1 MKPTGF
7 IRQNTESRSWQS
19 KIIAPVVRE
28 KMAHVIAALILG
40 IASAVGAWADADSAE
55 SIDIESL
62 APQLAPLAAH
72 PRTAQI
78 VVEQLRR
85 NHFVDL
91 NVDDDLSSQIFDNYI
106 EALDPAR
113 YYFMASDI
121 AEFEGYRY
129 DLDNAL
135 RRGDLLP
142 AFKMFNRLQ
151 QRLLDRT
158 AYAQNKISG
167 GLTDLDFTTNAT
179 VQIKREDAPWPVTQT
194 EQDELWDRRI
204 QSQVL
209 SMKLNDKDLEEIV
222 ETLGK
227 RYRNQRKVAL
237 RNRSEDAF
245 QTFINAFAS
254 TFDPHTQ
261 YFSPRT
267 STNFN
272 INMSLSL
279 EGIGAVLQ
287 TDEDATK
294 IVRLVPAGPADK
306 SGDLKPADTIS
317 AVGQGTQGPMIDVV
331 GWRLDDVVE
340 LIRGPK
346 DSTVRLAV
354 SSDDADSDETRIVT
368 IVRNTIKLEEQ
379 AAQAKVITLNE
390 SGAEKRIG
398 VIDIPTFYLDFKGQ
412 QDRAPDYR
420 STTKDVTRLI
430 TQLKDEGIDGL
441 IIDLRNNGGG
451 SLQEADTMTSL
462 FIPSG
467 PTVQVKSSRSRPTIY
482 SNDDDSVI
490 YDGPMAV
497 MVNRL
502 SASASEIFAGAM
514 QDYGRALVLGGQTF
528 GKGTVQTMIPLN
540 RGQLKLTAAKFYRVS
555 GQSTQNQG
563 VIPDIEFPSLFDQ
576 DAIGES
582 SLDGAM
588 PWDVIEAARYHP
600 FSELSPYIF
609 DLQTRHLHR
618 TKNDPNFNYYRALMR
633 KAEERSGRTHLS
645 LNETVRRDE
654 KKQDDLWRLEL
665 ENTLRAATGKVLAAT
680 LDELEALEEAEAEA
694 RENPENDTT
703 LDGDADTPAADGKS
717 PDETVN
723 LADADHSKAQDQ
735 EAKNPEAQGIAIEEI
750 GEDPMLREAGR
761 IVTDLIELKTGTPIK
776 TPLTAKAT
784 LVQSDLSPKSP
795 GR

>member
-167 GLTDLDFTTNAT
+167 GLTDLDFTTDAT

-618 TKNDPNFNYYRALMR
+618 TKNDPHFNYYRALMR

-723 LADADHSKAQDQ
+723 LADADNSKAQDQ

>member
-1 MKPTGF
+1 
-7 IRQNTESRSWQS
+7 
-19 KIIAPVVRE
+19 
-28 KMAHVIAALILG
+28 MAHVIAALILG

-167 GLTDLDFTTNAT
+167 GLTDLDFTTDAT

-368 IVRNTIKLEEQ
+368 IVRNTIKLVEQ

-390 SGAEKRIG
+390 SGEEKRIG

-600 FSELSPYIF
+600 FSELSTYIF

-618 TKNDPNFNYYRALMR
+618 TKNDPHFNYYRALMR

-703 LDGDADTPAADGKS
+703 LDGDADTPAADAKS

-723 LADADHSKAQDQ
+723 LADADNSKAQDQ

-761 IVTDLIELKTGTPIK
+761 IVTDLIELTTGTPIK

>member
-1 MKPTGF
+1 LK
-7 IRQNTESRSWQS
+7 
-19 KIIAPVVRE
+19 
-28 KMAHVIAALILG
+28 
-40 IASAVGAWADADSAE
+40 
-55 SIDIESL
+55 
-62 APQLAPLAAH
+62 
-72 PRTAQI
+72 
-78 VVEQLRR
+78 
-85 NHFVDL
+85 
-91 NVDDDLSSQIFDNYI
+91 VDDELSSQIYDNYI

-113 YYFMASDI
+113 YYFVASDI
-121 AEFEGYRY
+121 AEFERYRF

-135 RRGDLLP
+135 GRGDLLP
-142 AFKMFNRLQ
+142 AFQIFNRFQ

-158 AYAQNKISG
+158 AYAQRKISA
-167 GLTDLDFTTNAT
+167 GLTELDFTTNET
-179 VQIKREDAPWPVTQT
+179 IQIKREDAPWPANQA
-194 EQDELWDRRI
+194 EQDKLWDQRI

-209 SMKLNDKDLEEIV
+209 SMKLNDKELAEIT

-227 RYRNQRKVAL
+227 RYRNQQKVAL

-287 TDEDATK
+287 TDEDDTK

-306 SGDLKPADTIS
+306 SGDLKPSDTIS
-317 AVGQGTQGPMIDVV
+317 AVGQGPQGPMIDVV

-354 SSDDADSDETRIVT
+354 SSDDADSEETRIVT

-379 AAQAKVITLNE
+379 AAQARVITLE
-390 SGAEKRIG
+390 QSGDVKRIG

-412 QDRAPDYR
+412 QDRTPDYR

-430 TQLKDEGIDGL
+430 SQLKAEGIDGL

-467 PTVQVKSSRSRPTIY
+467 PTVQVKSSRSRPTVY
-482 SNDDDSVI
+482 SNNDDAVI

-540 RGQLKLTAAKFYRVS
+540 RGQLKLTAAKFYRIS

-563 VIPDIEFPSLFDQ
+563 VIPDIEFPSLFDK

-582 SLDGAM
+582 TLDGAM
-588 PWDVIEAARYHP
+588 PWDVIDAARYHP

-609 DLQTRHLHR
+609 DLQTRHIER
-618 TKNDPNFNYYRALMR
+618 TKSNPHFNYYRALML

-645 LNETVRRDE
+645 LNEAQRRKE
-654 KKQDDLWRLEL
+654 KEQDDLWRLEL
-665 ENTLRAATGKVLAAT
+665 ENTLRAATGKVVAAT
-680 LDELEALEEAEAEA
+680 LDELEELEEAEAEA
-694 RENPENDTT
+694 LENPEQTSPTEASPDDT
-703 LDGDADTPAADGKS
+703 LDLAEADDSKSMDA
-717 PDETVN
+717 ET
-723 LADADHSKAQDQ
+723 DS
-735 EAKNPEAQGIAIEEI
+735 GAIEEI

-761 IVTDLIELKTGTPIK
+761 IVGDLIELSNDAPIR
-776 TPLTAKAT
+776 TPLTAKAHF
-784 LVQSDLSPKSP
+784 VRPDASSGP
-795 GR
+795 

>member
-113 YYFMASDI
+113 YYFIAGDI

-167 GLTDLDFTTNAT
+167 GLTDLDFTTDAT

-588 PWDVIEAARYHP
+588 PWDVIDAARYHP

-618 TKNDPNFNYYRALMR
+618 TKNDPHFNYYRALMR

-703 LDGDADTPAADGKS
+703 LDGDADTSAADGKS
-717 PDETVN
+717 PDKTVN
-723 LADADHSKAQDQ
+723 LADADNSKAQDQ

-761 IVTDLIELKTGTPIK
+761 IVTDLIELTTGTPIK
-776 TPLTAKAT
+776 TPLTAKAP

>member
-1 MKPTGF
+1 MKLLGLIHRSTG
-7 IRQNTESRSWQS
+7 Q
-19 KIIAPVVRE
+19 
-28 KMAHVIAALILG
+28 
-40 IASAVGAWADADSAE
+40 IASTLSETFGPGVQKSAWAFLLAGLAFGSAWADAQSPEETKLDTDLALSAPE
-55 SIDIESL
+55 
-62 APQLAPLAAH
+62 LAPLPAH
-72 PRTAQI
+72 PRTARI
-78 VVEQLRR
+78 VMEQLRR

-91 NVDDDLSSQIFDNYI
+91 EVDDNLSSQTFDNYI

-113 YYFMASDI
+113 YYFLASDI
-121 AEFEGYRY
+121 AEFEAYRY

-135 RRGDLLP
+135 KRGDLLP
-142 AFKMFNRLQ
+142 AFRMFNRLQ

-158 AYAQNKISG
+158 AYAQRKINQ
-167 GLTDLDFTTNAT
+167 GLERLDFSTDQTI
-179 VQIKREDAPWPVTQT
+179 QIEREDAAWPATQA
-194 EQDELWDRRI
+194 EQDQLWDRRLL
-204 QSQVL
+204 SQVL
-209 SMKLNDKDLEEIV
+209 SMKLNDKDLEEIT
-222 ETLGK
+222 ETLSK
-227 RYRNQRKVAL
+227 RYRNQQKVAQ

-254 TFDPHTQ
+254 TYDPHTQ

-306 SGDLKPADTIS
+306 SGNLKPADTIS

-354 SSDDADSDETRIVT
+354 SSDDADNNETRIVT

-379 AAQAKVITLNE
+379 AAQANVITLE
-390 SGAEKRIG
+390 EQGVTKRVG

-412 QDRAPDYR
+412 QDRTPDYR

-430 TQLKDEGIDGL
+430 GELKAQGIDGL

-467 PTVQVKSSRSRPTIY
+467 PTVQVKSSRNRPTVY
-482 SNDDDSVI
+482 SNNDDSVI

-563 VIPDIEFPSLFDQ
+563 VIPDIEFPSLFDEE
-576 DAIGES
+576 AIGES
-582 SLDGAM
+582 TLDGAM
-588 PWDVIEAARYHP
+588 PWDVIDAARYQP
-600 FSELSPYIF
+600 FNELSPYIF
-609 DLQTRHLHR
+609 DLQTRHMER
-618 TKNDPNFNYYRALMR
+618 TKNDPHFNYYRALMR

-645 LNETVRRDE
+645 LNEELRRAE
-654 KKQDDLWRLEL
+654 KAEDDMWRLEL
-665 ENTLRAATGKVLAAT
+665 ENTLRVATGKAVAAT
-680 LDELEALEEAEAEA
+680 LDELEAFEEAEAEA
-694 RENPENDTT
+694 LESAEAPAAAATTPEQEPTDNAAEQSA
-703 LDGDADTPAADGKS
+703 GVADTDFSQTTEPAEKS
-717 PDETVN
+717 
-723 LADADHSKAQDQ
+723 Q
-735 EAKNPEAQGIAIEEI
+735 AIEEI
-750 GEDPMLREAGR
+750 GDDPMLREAGR
-761 IVTDLIELKTGTPIK
+761 IVSDLITLSNGMPIE
-776 TPLTAKAT
+776 TPLTAQAKLIRSGA
-784 LVQSDLSPKSP
+784 SS
-795 GR
+795 R

>member
-1 MKPTGF
+1 M
-7 IRQNTESRSWQS
+7 
-19 KIIAPVVRE
+19 
-28 KMAHVIAALILG
+28 VIAQITLKKAVGIRALLIL
-40 IASAVGAWADADSAE
+40 AMATSAATWARADPTE
-55 SIDIESL
+55 HVDIETR
-62 APQLAPLAAH
+62 APQLAPLTAH
-72 PRTAQI
+72 PSTAQI

-91 NVDDDLSSQIFDNYI
+91 KVDDDLSSQMFDNFI

-113 YYFMASDI
+113 YYFIASDI

-167 GLTDLDFTTNAT
+167 GLTDLDFTTDAT
-179 VQIKREDAPWPVTQT
+179 IQIKRENAPWPVTQA
-194 EQDELWDRRI
+194 EQDDLWDRRI
-204 QSQVL
+204 HSQVL

-222 ETLGK
+222 DTLGK
-227 RYRNQRKVAL
+227 RYRNQQKVAL

-354 SSDDADSDETRIVT
+354 SSDDADSEEARIVT

-379 AAQAKVITLNE
+379 AAQAKVITLE
-390 SGAEKRIG
+390 DSGEDKRIG

-412 QDRAPDYR
+412 QDRTPDYR

-430 TQLKDEGIDGL
+430 TQLKAEGIDGL

-467 PTVQVKSSRSRPTIY
+467 PTVQVKSSRSRPTVY

-588 PWDVIEAARYHP
+588 PWDVIDAARYHP
-600 FSELSPYIF
+600 FGELAPYIF
-609 DLQTRHLHR
+609 DLQTNHIER
-618 TKNDPNFNYYRALMR
+618 TKNDPHFNYYRALMQ
-633 KAEERSGRTHLS
+633 KAEERSGRTQLS
-645 LNETVRRDE
+645 LNEALRREE
-654 KKQDDLWRLEL
+654 KEQDDLWRLEL
-665 ENTLRAATGKVLAAT
+665 ENTLRAATGKAIAAT
-680 LDELEALEEAEAEA
+680 LDELEELEEAEAEA
-694 RENPENDTT
+694 LENPAKDVTPDNPPATT
-703 LDGDADTPAADGKS
+703 TADSESAD
-717 PDETVN
+717 DTVN
-723 LADADHSKAQDQ
+723 LADGNDSTAQDV
-735 EAKNPEAQGIAIEEI
+735 EAEGTETKDAVAEIDAIEEI
-750 GEDPMLREAGR
+750 GDDPMLREAGR
-761 IVTDLIELKTGTPIK
+761 IVTDLIKLTNGAPIT

-784 LVQSDLSPKSP
+784 LAQSEAST
-795 GR
+795 GH

>member
-167 GLTDLDFTTNAT
+167 GLTDLDFTTDAT

-588 PWDVIEAARYHP
+588 PWDVIDAARYHP

-618 TKNDPNFNYYRALMR
+618 TKNDPHFNYYRALMR

-703 LDGDADTPAADGKS
+703 LDGDADTSAADGKS
-717 PDETVN
+717 PDKTVN
-723 LADADHSKAQDQ
+723 LADADNSKAQDQ

-761 IVTDLIELKTGTPIK
+761 IVTDLIELTTGTPIK
-776 TPLTAKAT
+776 TPLTAKAP

>member
-1 MKPTGF
+1 MKPMGF
-7 IRQNTESRSWQS
+7 IQQNAERHSKGPMLIAHLSRV
-19 KIIAPVVRE
+19 KAVILRTFLVVA
-28 KMAHVIAALILG
+28 MVTGL
-40 IASAVGAWADADSAE
+40 GAWAETESTDNAE
-55 SIDIESL
+55 IDSL
-62 APQLAPLAAH
+62 APQLMPLAAH

-91 NVDDDLSSQIFDNYI
+91 KVDDELSSQMYDNYI

-113 YYFMASDI
+113 YYFVASDI
-121 AEFEGYRY
+121 AEFERYRF

-135 RRGDLLP
+135 GRGDLLP
-142 AFKMFNRLQ
+142 AFQIFNRFQ

-158 AYAQNKISG
+158 AYAQRKISA
-167 GLTDLDFTTNAT
+167 GLTELDFTTNET
-179 VQIKREDAPWPVTQT
+179 IQIKREDAPWPANQA
-194 EQDELWDRRI
+194 EQDKLWDQRI

-209 SMKLNDKDLEEIV
+209 SMKLNDKELAEIT

-227 RYRNQRKVAL
+227 RYRNQQKVAL

-287 TDEDATK
+287 TDEDDTK

-306 SGDLKPADTIS
+306 SGDLKPSDTIS
-317 AVGQGTQGPMIDVV
+317 AVGQGPQGPMIDVV

-354 SSDDADSDETRIVT
+354 SSDDADSEETRIVT

-379 AAQAKVITLNE
+379 AAQARVITLE
-390 SGAEKRIG
+390 QSGDVKRIG

-412 QDRAPDYR
+412 QDRTPDYR
-420 STTKDVTRLI
+420 STSKDVTRLI
-430 TQLKDEGIDGL
+430 SQLKAEGIDGL

-467 PTVQVKSSRSRPTIY
+467 PTVQVKSSRSRPTVY
-482 SNDDDSVI
+482 SNNDDAVI

-540 RGQLKLTAAKFYRVS
+540 RGQLKLTAAKFYRIS

-563 VIPDIEFPSLFDQ
+563 VIPDIEFPSLFDK

-582 SLDGAM
+582 TLDGAM
-588 PWDVIEAARYHP
+588 PWDVIDAARYHP

-609 DLQTRHLHR
+609 DLQTRHIER
-618 TKNDPNFNYYRALMR
+618 TKSNPHFNYYRALML

-645 LNETVRRDE
+645 LNEAQRRKE
-654 KKQDDLWRLEL
+654 KEQDDLWRLEL
-665 ENTLRAATGKVLAAT
+665 ENTLRAATGKVVAAT
-680 LDELEALEEAEAEA
+680 LDELEELEEAEAEA
-694 RENPENDTT
+694 LENPEQTSPTEGSPDDT
-703 LDGDADTPAADGKS
+703 LDLAEADDSKSMDA
-717 PDETVN
+717 ET
-723 LADADHSKAQDQ
+723 DS
-735 EAKNPEAQGIAIEEI
+735 GAIEEI

-761 IVTDLIELKTGTPIK
+761 IVGDLIELSNDAPIR
-776 TPLTAKAT
+776 TPLTAKAHF
-784 LVQSDLSPKSP
+784 VRPDASSGP
-795 GR
+795 

>member
-1 MKPTGF
+1 MKPMGF
-7 IRQNTESRSWQS
+7 IQQNAERHSKGPMLIAHLSRV
-19 KIIAPVVRE
+19 KAVILRTFLVVA
-28 KMAHVIAALILG
+28 MVTGL
-40 IASAVGAWADADSAE
+40 GAWAETESTDNAE
-55 SIDIESL
+55 IDSL
-62 APQLAPLAAH
+62 APQLMPLAAH

-91 NVDDDLSSQIFDNYI
+91 KVDDELSSQMYDNYI

-113 YYFMASDI
+113 YYFVASDI
-121 AEFEGYRY
+121 AEFERYRF

-135 RRGDLLP
+135 GRGDLLP
-142 AFKMFNRLQ
+142 AFQIFNRFQ

-158 AYAQNKISG
+158 AYAQRKISA
-167 GLTDLDFTTNAT
+167 GLTELDFTTNET
-179 VQIKREDAPWPVTQT
+179 IQIKREDAPWPANQA
-194 EQDELWDRRI
+194 EQDKLWDQRI

-209 SMKLNDKDLEEIV
+209 SMKLNDKELAEIT

-227 RYRNQRKVAL
+227 RYRNQQKVAL

-287 TDEDATK
+287 TDEDDTK

-306 SGDLKPADTIS
+306 SGDLKPSDTIS
-317 AVGQGTQGPMIDVV
+317 AVGQGPQGPMIDVV

-354 SSDDADSDETRIVT
+354 SSDDADSEETRIVT

-379 AAQAKVITLNE
+379 AAQARVITLE
-390 SGAEKRIG
+390 QSGDVKRIG

-412 QDRAPDYR
+412 QDRTPDYR

-430 TQLKDEGIDGL
+430 SQLKAEGIDGL

-467 PTVQVKSSRSRPTIY
+467 PTVQVKSSRSRPTVY
-482 SNDDDSVI
+482 SNNDDAVI

-540 RGQLKLTAAKFYRVS
+540 RGQLKLTAAKFYRIS

-563 VIPDIEFPSLFDQ
+563 VIPDIEFPSLFDK

-582 SLDGAM
+582 TLDGAM
-588 PWDVIEAARYHP
+588 PWDVIDAARYHP

-609 DLQTRHLHR
+609 DLQTRHIER
-618 TKNDPNFNYYRALMR
+618 TKSNPHFNYYRALML

-645 LNETVRRDE
+645 LNEAQRRKE
-654 KKQDDLWRLEL
+654 KEQDDLWRLEL
-665 ENTLRAATGKVLAAT
+665 ENTLRAATGKVVAAT
-680 LDELEALEEAEAEA
+680 LDELEELEEAEAEA
-694 RENPENDTT
+694 LENPEQTSPTEASPDDT
-703 LDGDADTPAADGKS
+703 LDLAEADDSKSMDA
-717 PDETVN
+717 ET
-723 LADADHSKAQDQ
+723 DS
-735 EAKNPEAQGIAIEEI
+735 GAIEEI

-761 IVTDLIELKTGTPIK
+761 IVGDLIELSNDAPIR
-776 TPLTAKAT
+776 TPLTAKAHF
-784 LVQSDLSPKSP
+784 VRPDASSGP
-795 GR
+795 

>member
-1 MKPTGF
+1 M
-7 IRQNTESRSWQS
+7 
-19 KIIAPVVRE
+19 
-28 KMAHVIAALILG
+28 
-40 IASAVGAWADADSAE
+40 
-55 SIDIESL
+55 
-62 APQLAPLAAH
+62 
-72 PRTAQI
+72 
-78 VVEQLRR
+78 EQLRR
-85 NHFVDL
+85 NHYVDL
-91 NVDDDLSSQIFDNYI
+91 QVNDTLSSQMFDNYL
-106 EALDPAR
+106 EALDPGR
-113 YYFMASDI
+113 YYFLASDI
-121 AEFEGYRY
+121 AEFETYRY
-129 DLDNAL
+129 ELDNAL

-142 AFKMFNRLQ
+142 AYRMFNRLQ
-151 QRLLDRT
+151 HRLVERT
-158 AYAQNKISG
+158 NYVQKRINA
-167 GLTDLDFTTNAT
+167 GLSQLNFDTDEVIEL
-179 VQIKREDAPWPVTQT
+179 KREDAPWSIDTGA
-194 EQDELWDRRI
+194 QDDLWNRRLK
-204 QSQVL
+204 SQVL
-209 SMKLNDKDLEEIV
+209 SMKLNDKALDEIA
-222 ETLGK
+222 ETLSK
-227 RYRNQRKVAL
+227 RYRNQQKVAL

-354 SSDDADSDETRIVT
+354 SSDDADSEETRIVT

-379 AAQAKVITLNE
+379 AAQAKLITLNE
-390 SGAEKRIG
+390 SGMEKRIG

-412 QDRAPDYR
+412 QERTPDYR

-430 TQLKDEGIDGL
+430 TQLKGEGIDGL

-467 PTVQVKSSRSRPTIY
+467 PTVQVKSSRSRPTVY
-482 SNDDDSVI
+482 SNDDDAVI

-563 VIPDIEFPSLFDQ
+563 VIPDIAFPSLFDQ

-588 PWDVIEAARYHP
+588 PWDVIDAARYHP
-600 FSELSPYIF
+600 LGELSPYIF
-609 DLQTRHLHR
+609 DLQTSHIER
-618 TKNDPNFNYYRALMR
+618 TKNDPHFIYYRALME
-633 KAEERSGRTHLS
+633 KAEERSGRIQLS
-645 LNETVRRDE
+645 LNNPARRN
-654 KKQDDLWRLEL
+654 W
-665 ENTLRAATGKVLAAT
+665 LRGQ
-680 LDELEALEEAEAEA
+680 
-694 RENPENDTT
+694 
-703 LDGDADTPAADGKS
+703 S
-717 PDETVN
+717 
-723 LADADHSKAQDQ
+723 
-735 EAKNPEAQGIAIEEI
+735 I
-750 GEDPMLREAGR
+750 DPMGRREEQE
-761 IVTDLIELKTGTPIK
+761 IV
-776 TPLTAKAT
+776 
-784 LVQSDLSPKSP
+784 
-795 GR
+795 

>member
-1 MKPTGF
+1 MNQPRF
-7 IRQNTESRSWQS
+7 SAFSANL
-19 KIIAPVVRE
+19 
-28 KMAHVIAALILG
+28 MLAHVKGQTQILRLVALCLLSFGSLIPLHAAT
-40 IASAVGAWADADSAE
+40 AGAETATDVEPPPALS
-55 SIDIESL
+55 
-62 APQLAPLAAH
+62 PLAAH

-78 VVEQLRR
+78 VMEQLRR
-85 NHFVDL
+85 NHYVDL
-91 NVDDDLSSQIFDNYI
+91 QVNDTLSSQMFDNYL
-106 EALDPAR
+106 EALDPGR
-113 YYFMASDI
+113 YYFLASDI
-121 AEFEGYRY
+121 AEFETYRY
-129 DLDNAL
+129 ELDNAL

-142 AFKMFNRLQ
+142 AYRMFNRLQ
-151 QRLLDRT
+151 QRLVERT
-158 AYAQNKISG
+158 NYVQKRINE
-167 GLTDLDFTTNAT
+167 GLSQLNFDTDEVIEL
-179 VQIKREDAPWPVTQT
+179 KREDAPWSTDAAA
-194 EQDELWDRRI
+194 QDDLWNRRLK
-204 QSQVL
+204 SQVL
-209 SMKLNDKDLEEIV
+209 SMKLNDKALDEIA
-222 ETLGK
+222 ETLSK
-227 RYRNQRKVAL
+227 RYRNQQKVAL

-354 SSDDADSDETRIVT
+354 SSDDADSEETRIVT

-379 AAQAKVITLNE
+379 AAQAKLITLNE
-390 SGAEKRIG
+390 SGTEKRIG

-412 QDRAPDYR
+412 QERTPDYR

-430 TQLKDEGIDGL
+430 TQLKEEGIDGL

-467 PTVQVKSSRSRPTIY
+467 PTVQVKSSRSRPTVY
-482 SNDDDSVI
+482 SNDDDTVI

-563 VIPDIEFPSLFDQ
+563 VIPDIAFPSLFDQ

-588 PWDVIEAARYHP
+588 PWDVIDAARYHP

-609 DLQTRHLHR
+609 DLQTSHIER
-618 TKNDPNFNYYRALMR
+618 TKNDPHFIYYRALME
-633 KAEERSGRTHLS
+633 KAEERSGRTQLS
-645 LNETVRRDE
+645 LNETLRREE
-654 KKQDDLWRLEL
+654 KEQDDSWRLEL
-665 ENTLRAATGKVLAAT
+665 ENTLRAATGKPIAAS
-680 LDELEALEEAEAEA
+680 LDELEELEEAEAEA
-694 RENPENDTT
+694 LENDDTDSPLTGAHDTTAAASDSAEKT
-703 LDGDADTPAADGKS
+703 LD
-717 PDETVN
+717 
-723 LADADHSKAQDQ
+723 LADADSNALDADTKESESASS
-735 EAKNPEAQGIAIEEI
+735 EPGSYVIEEI

-761 IVTDLIELKTGTPIK
+761 IVTDLIKLTNGSPIK

-784 LVQSDLSPKSP
+784 FTPLDASLS
-795 GR
+795 R

>member
-1 MKPTGF
+1 
-7 IRQNTESRSWQS
+7 
-19 KIIAPVVRE
+19 
-28 KMAHVIAALILG
+28 
-40 IASAVGAWADADSAE
+40 
-55 SIDIESL
+55 
-62 APQLAPLAAH
+62 
-72 PRTAQI
+72 
-78 VVEQLRR
+78 
-85 NHFVDL
+85 
-91 NVDDDLSSQIFDNYI
+91 
-106 EALDPAR
+106 
-113 YYFMASDI
+113 
-121 AEFEGYRY
+121 
-129 DLDNAL
+129 
-135 RRGDLLP
+135 
-142 AFKMFNRLQ
+142 
-151 QRLLDRT
+151 
-158 AYAQNKISG
+158 
-167 GLTDLDFTTNAT
+167 
-179 VQIKREDAPWPVTQT
+179 
-194 EQDELWDRRI
+194 
-204 QSQVL
+204 
-209 SMKLNDKDLEEIV
+209 
-222 ETLGK
+222 
-227 RYRNQRKVAL
+227 
-237 RNRSEDAF
+237 
-245 QTFINAFAS
+245 
-254 TFDPHTQ
+254 
-261 YFSPRT
+261 
-267 STNFN
+267 
-272 INMSLSL
+272 MSLSL

-420 STTKDVTRLI
+420 TTKDVTRLI

-588 PWDVIEAARYHP
+588 PWDVIDAARYHP

-618 TKNDPNFNYYRALMR
+618 TKNDPHFNYYRALMR

-654 KKQDDLWRLEL
+654 K
-665 ENTLRAATGKVLAAT
+665 
-680 LDELEALEEAEAEA
+680 
-694 RENPENDTT
+694 
-703 LDGDADTPAADGKS
+703 
-717 PDETVN
+717 
-723 LADADHSKAQDQ
+723 
-735 EAKNPEAQGIAIEEI
+735 
-750 GEDPMLREAGR
+750 
-761 IVTDLIELKTGTPIK
+761 TGT
-776 TPLTAKAT
+776 TCG
-784 LVQSDLSPKSP
+784 V
-795 GR
+795 

>member
-1 MKPTGF
+1 MKPMGF
-7 IRQNTESRSWQS
+7 IQQNAERHSKGPMLIAHLSRV
-19 KIIAPVVRE
+19 KAVILRTFLVVA
-28 KMAHVIAALILG
+28 MVTGL
-40 IASAVGAWADADSAE
+40 GAWAETESTDNAE
-55 SIDIESL
+55 IDSL
-62 APQLAPLAAH
+62 APQLMPLAAH

-91 NVDDDLSSQIFDNYI
+91 KVDDELSSQMYDNYI

-113 YYFMASDI
+113 YYFVASDI
-121 AEFEGYRY
+121 AEFERYRF

-135 RRGDLLP
+135 GRGDLLP
-142 AFKMFNRLQ
+142 AFQIFNRFQ

-158 AYAQNKISG
+158 AYAQRKISA
-167 GLTDLDFTTNAT
+167 GLTELDFTTNET
-179 VQIKREDAPWPVTQT
+179 IQIKREDAPWPANQA
-194 EQDELWDRRI
+194 EQDKLWDQRI

-209 SMKLNDKDLEEIV
+209 SMKLNDKELAEIT

-227 RYRNQRKVAL
+227 RYRNQQKVAL

-287 TDEDATK
+287 TDEDDTK

-306 SGDLKPADTIS
+306 SGDLKPSDTIS
-317 AVGQGTQGPMIDVV
+317 AVGQGPQGPMIDVV

-354 SSDDADSDETRIVT
+354 SSDDADSEETRIVT

-379 AAQAKVITLNE
+379 AAQARVITLE
-390 SGAEKRIG
+390 QSGDVKRIG

-412 QDRAPDYR
+412 QDRTPDYR

-430 TQLKDEGIDGL
+430 SQLKAEGIDGL

-467 PTVQVKSSRSRPTIY
+467 PTVQVKSSRSRPTVY
-482 SNDDDSVI
+482 SNNDDAVI

-540 RGQLKLTAAKFYRVS
+540 RGQLKLTAAKFYRIS

-563 VIPDIEFPSLFDQ
+563 VIPDIEFPSLFDK

-582 SLDGAM
+582 TLDGAM
-588 PWDVIEAARYHP
+588 PWDVIDAARYHP

-609 DLQTRHLHR
+609 DLQTRHIER
-618 TKNDPNFNYYRALMR
+618 TKSNPHFNYYRALML

-645 LNETVRRDE
+645 LNEAQRRKE
-654 KKQDDLWRLEL
+654 KEQDDLWRLEL
-665 ENTLRAATGKVLAAT
+665 ENTLRAATGKVVAAT
-680 LDELEALEEAEAEA
+680 LDELEELEEAEAEA
-694 RENPENDTT
+694 LENPEQTSPTEGSPDDT
-703 LDGDADTPAADGKS
+703 LDLAEADDSKSMDA
-717 PDETVN
+717 ET
-723 LADADHSKAQDQ
+723 DS
-735 EAKNPEAQGIAIEEI
+735 GAIEEI

-761 IVTDLIELKTGTPIK
+761 IVGDLIELSNDAPIR
-776 TPLTAKAT
+776 TPLTAKAHF
-784 LVQSDLSPKSP
+784 VRPDASSGP
-795 GR
+795 